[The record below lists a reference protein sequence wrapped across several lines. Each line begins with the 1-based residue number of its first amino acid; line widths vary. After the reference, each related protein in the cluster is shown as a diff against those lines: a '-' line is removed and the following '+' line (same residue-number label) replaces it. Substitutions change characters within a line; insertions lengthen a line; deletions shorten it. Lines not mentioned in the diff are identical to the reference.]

1 MRMRVISICLVVS
14 LLVAAAGALLG
25 QKQVSDD
32 VIYDQVRRKLAND
45 PDVKGGTFD
54 VKVES
59 GVVTVRGVVEKE
71 KFKAKAERLVKKVH
85 GVRQVVNQIQIKKKS

>member
-1 MRMRVISICLVVS
+1 MKIRVFSICLIVS
-14 LLVAAAGALLG
+14 LLVAAAGALLA

-32 VIYDQVRRKLAND
+32 EIYDQVRRKLAND

-59 GVVTVRGVVEKE
+59 GVVTIRGVVEKE
-71 KFKAKAERLVKKVH
+71 KFKAKAERLTKKVH

>member
-1 MRMRVISICLVVS
+1 MSMRVISICLVVS

-59 GVVTVRGVVEKE
+59 GVVTIRGVVEKE
-71 KFKAKAERLVKKVH
+71 KFRAKAERLVKKVR
-85 GVRQVVNQIQIKKKS
+85 GVRRVVLQIQIKKKS

>member
-1 MRMRVISICLVVS
+1 MCLIVS

-32 VIYDQVRRKLAND
+32 EIYDQVRRKLAND

-59 GVVTVRGVVEKE
+59 GVVTIRGVVEKE
-71 KFKAKAERLVKKVH
+71 KFKSKAERLAKKLH
-85 GVRQVVNQIQIKKKS
+85 GVRQVVLQLQVKSKS